1 MKTRL
6 RCGLSVAV
14 ISVIC
19 LLISAFT
26 AFAAT
31 FDGELETVSK
41 STIDGWAADK
51 DNPDKSVEVVL
62 YIYTDGST
70 QAKELAR
77 VKADQYREDLGKTL
91 GNGNHLFS
99 YSVNWDSLDGTS
111 YLIQAFAVS
120 DNQQAQIGDP
130 VSYSKNSPYH
140 VDSQTNVKAAS
151 AGPSGITP
159 SQQQSE
165 AQSSTQSAPPT
176 APQFEIERGEKGA
189 SLGKFV
195 ATAYCCCDR
204 CTGGSGLTY
213 SGTVPRAKHT
223 ISADINHF
231 PIGTKLIIDDIVYTV
246 EDIGSGI
253 KGKRLDI
260 YFDTHEDALIYG
272 RQTIEVFALA
282 K

>member
-1 MKTRL
+1 MRTRL
-6 RCGLSVAV
+6 RHGLSVAV

-26 AFAAT
+26 AFAAN
-31 FDGELETVSK
+31 FDGDLETVSK
-41 STIDGWAADK
+41 TTIDGWAADK
-51 DNPDKSVEVVL
+51 DNPDKSVEVVF

-99 YSVNWDSLDGTS
+99 YSVNWDSLEGTS
-111 YLIQAFAVS
+111 YMVQAFAVS
-120 DNQQAQIGDP
+120 GNEQATIGDP
-130 VSYSKNSPYH
+130 VNYSKNSPYH
-140 VDSQTNVKAAS
+140 AEVPEVVKVAS
-151 AGPSGITP
+151 VGPSGP
-159 SQQQSE
+159 GASQGQT
-165 AQSSTQSAPPT
+165 AAPGSTQSTPP
-176 APQFEIERGEKGA
+176 AADEIERGKKGA
-189 SLGKFV
+189 SLGKFI

-231 PIGTKLIIDDIVYTV
+231 PIGTKLIIDDVVYTV

-253 KGKRLDI
+253 NGKRLDI
-260 YFDTHEDALIYG
+260 YFNTHEEALSYG
-272 RQTIEVFALA
+272 RKTVDVYELA
-282 K
+282 E